1 MGNKKCTRKKR
12 GGSRALTELNT
23 QIKELER
30 QIEPL
35 AFKLAGLRRE
45 LARVRADEGYQ
56 SRSPSPAADESLLNA
71 FTAFRSEP
79 GYVTLEGAPPPG
91 DQIYAIP
98 AWQGAINLQSLASL
112 PPPPIPQRSLPPP
125 PIPQRR
131 LPTRRRRRI
140 TNLGGNRRM
149 KDNGLFRVKNKK
161 EKRNSNKRLGRKAK
175 RTFKRT

>member
-112 PPPPIPQRSLPPP
+112 PPPPIPQRSLPTH
-125 PIPQRR
+125 RFR
-131 LPTRRRRRI
+131 GH